1 MHYNVLLDESPFQV
15 VNSLK
20 KPILLQV
27 TTSLVR
33 SGEGATNRS
42 AFGSGWGTRSG
53 TEDDKEAL
61 RDIIY
66 AELNKPENHGLF
78 LFVFIFIDIY

>member
-1 MHYNVLLDESPFQV
+1 MSYRREVESIIMSSWMNHLSKWQTH
-15 VNSLK
+15 S
-20 KPILLQV
+20 ILLQV

-66 AELNKPENHGLF
+66 AELNKPENHG
-78 LFVFIFIDIY
+78 